1 MSGRKPW
8 GGYGLALGLV
18 FLSAG
23 CAPHAKPPAPE
34 PVEAA
39 AAEPTPAESEKAAP
53 PAPAVAE
60 EAQDRDLR
68 LKGIKLVD
76 DEGQTGIFIKLS
88 RTPDKVEHFTLSN
101 PNRLVID
108 LHGPVPSDV
117 KNVERTALDDKH
129 VSRVRAGKQDGRL
142 RITVDIKGKAPKY
155 TVNDL
160 KTMVVAFLGE
170 RSGVAAPAKSQVL
183 YAEAGET
190 MAPEAAEASG
200 AGPRMEMAAVEP
212 PTPEKAGTVEG
223 LRPVGRAY
231 TGQKISLD
239 FKDADILNV
248 LRILSEVGGENIV
261 ATDDVKGRIT
271 VRLVDVP
278 WDQALDIVLQ
288 AKRLDSVKV
297 GNVRRVSTVT
307 RLKEE
312 REAQLA
318 AEQAAKELEPLKT
331 AYIHVN
337 YLKVTGKDILPQ
349 VSGGGSI
356 GSQQVCTNQA
366 AQGQTDQGDK
376 IVDSIKDVLSE
387 RGKVRVDARSNTIIV
402 RDIQRG
408 IDAARDLLAKLDVPT
423 PQVLIESNIVEAT
436 DDFQRD
442 LGIQWGYSYAIGPQ
456 FGTATGK
463 EFPASIGLGGGG
475 GGGTGSPA
483 LNIGSAPGTGP
494 ASTAPTG
501 GIFNTGPNNSPAL
514 QGLPGIPGVPVP
526 FIADFPAA
534 TVGPGNGSAF
544 DFALGSIDGSKA
556 LDARITALESDG
568 KAKVISRP
576 KVTTSNN
583 QNACIASV
591 IINRVRLPSAGTIIG
606 GGGGAQAVAF
616 QEFTTG
622 IILMVVPQVS
632 ADGYVLMQ
640 LKVISSTPGQ
650 TTPPDNIP
658 STIDR
663 EASTTVLIKAGET
676 LVLGGVFRDTSN
688 DNENGI
694 PYFRSIPGL
703 GWLFKR
709 MFRHNVREELL
720 VFLTPRVVEGAGSL
734 ISNLPNAKQLW
745 EHRNEPAEAPR
756 KEATEGNWK
765 K

>member
-1 MSGRKPW
+1 MSGRRSW

-18 FLSAG
+18 FIAAG
-23 CAPHAKPPAPE
+23 CGQRPKPPTPESSAPPPTE
-34 PVEAA
+34 ERAEATEA
-39 AAEPTPAESEKAAP
+39 TP
-53 PAPAVAE
+53 PAPAPVPAA
-60 EAQDRDLR
+60 EAQEESLR
-68 LKGIKLVD
+68 LKGIKLVED
-76 DEGQTGIFIKLS
+76 QGQTGIFIKLS
-88 RTPDKVEHFTLSN
+88 RVPDKVDNFTLTK
-101 PNRLVID
+101 PDRLVID
-108 LHGPVPSDV
+108 LHGPVPADT
-117 KNVERTALDDKH
+117 KPIERSAAGDPR
-129 VSRVRAGKQDGRL
+129 VSRVRVARQDGRL
-142 RITVDIKGKAPKY
+142 RVTVDVKGRTPY

-160 KTMVVAFLGE
+160 KTMIVAFLGE
-170 RSGVAAPAKSQVL
+170 RAGASGPAKSQVL
-183 YAEAGET
+183 YAEAEG
-190 MAPEAAEASG
+190 APGTPQAFQAAG
-200 AGPRMEMAAVEP
+200 GPSVEMAAVEP
-212 PTPEKAGTVEG
+212 PTPERVTES
-223 LRPVGRAY
+223 GRATARVY

-288 AKRLDSVKV
+288 ASRLDSVKI

-318 AEQAAKELEPLKT
+318 AEQAAQELEPLKT
-331 AYIHVN
+331 AYIRVN

-349 VSGGGSI
+349 VQGGATI
-356 GSQQVCTNQA
+356 GTQQVCQNQA
-366 AQGQTDQGDK
+366 GQGGQSDQGDK
-376 IVDSIKDVLSE
+376 ITKIVEGVISA
-387 RGKVRVDARSNTIIV
+387 RGKISIDARSNTIIV
-402 RDIQRG
+402 RDIERG
-408 IDAARDLLAKLDVPT
+408 IEAARDLIAKLDVPT

-436 DDFQRD
+436 DTFSRD
-442 LGIQWGYSYAIGPQ
+442 LGIQWGYSYAVGPQ

-463 EFPASIGLGGGG
+463 EFPAAIAF
-475 GGGTGSPA
+475 GGGTGGGSVASPNVG
-483 LNIGSAPGTGP
+483 LAPGTG
-494 ASTAPTG
+494 TAPAQG
-501 GIFNTGPNNSPAL
+501 GGFNSGPTIGPGVAGIGAS
-514 QGLPGIPGVPVP
+514 GGIPGVPVP
-526 FIADFPAA
+526 FIADFPASISQ
-534 TVGPGNGSAF
+534 GSGSSIGIS
-544 DFALGSIDGSKA
+544 LGSIDGSKA
-556 LDARITALESDG
+556 LDARITALEQEG

-576 KVTTSNN
+576 KITTANN

-606 GGGGAQAVAF
+606 AGGGAQAVAF

-622 IILMVVPQVS
+622 IILQVVPQVS

-650 TTPPDNIP
+650 VTPPDNIP

-688 DNENGI
+688 DQENGV

-709 MFRHNVREELL
+709 MLRQNTREELL
-720 VFLTPRVVEGAGSL
+720 VFLTPRIVQGSGST
-734 ISNLPNAKQLW
+734 IALPQAKQLW
-745 EHRNEPAEAPR
+745 EHRNEPVEQAPQQ
-756 KEATEGNWK
+756 NWK

>member
-1 MSGRKPW
+1 
-8 GGYGLALGLV
+8 LALGLV
-18 FLSAG
+18 FLAAG
-23 CAPHAKPPAPE
+23 CTKQAKPPMPEPAEPAEEAGAAPAEPEKAVAPE
-34 PVEAA
+34 
-39 AAEPTPAESEKAAP
+39 AAP
-53 PAPAVAE
+53 VLAE

-76 DEGQTGIFIKLS
+76 DEGQTGIFVKLS

-108 LHGPVPSDV
+108 LQGPVPSDT
-117 KNVERTALDDKH
+117 KSIERTALDDKH
-129 VSRVRAGKQDGRL
+129 VSRVRVGKQDGRL
-142 RITVDIKGKAPKY
+142 RISIDIKGKPPKY

-190 MAPEAAEASG
+190 MAAATEGPAA
-200 AGPRMEMAAVEP
+200 AGPRMEMAEVEP
-212 PTPEKAGTVEG
+212 PSPERATGAEG
-223 LRPVGRAY
+223 LRPVGRVY

-261 ATDDVKGRIT
+261 ATDDVKVRIT

-288 AKRLDSVKV
+288 ANRLDSVKV

-337 YLKVTGKDILPQ
+337 YMKVTGKDILPQ
-349 VSGGGSI
+349 VSGGGSL
-356 GSQQVCTNQA
+356 GGQQICQNTA
-366 AQGQTDQGDK
+366 AQGQSDQGDK

-387 RGKVRVDARSNTIIV
+387 RGKVRIDARSNTIII

-408 IDAARDLLAKLDVPT
+408 IEAARDLVAKLDVPT

-436 DDFQRD
+436 DDFARD
-442 LGIQWGYSYAIGPQ
+442 LGIQWGYSYGVGPQ
-456 FGTATGK
+456 FGTSTGK
-463 EFPASIGLGGGG
+463 EFPASINLGGGSAP
-475 GGGTGSPA
+475 GTANP
-483 LNIGSAPGTGP
+483 LNSGIVPGTGP
-494 ASTAPTG
+494 ASSAAPG
-501 GIFNTGPNNSPAL
+501 GAFNAGPAL
-514 QGLPGIPGVPVP
+514 AGNIPAGSGIPGAVIP
-526 FIADFPAA
+526 FIADFPAT
-534 TVGPGNGSAF
+534 TVGAGSGSAI
-544 DFALGSIDGSKA
+544 DLALGSIDGSKA
-556 LDARITALESDG
+556 LDARITALETQG

-606 GGGGAQAVAF
+606 AGGGAQAVAF

-622 IILMVVPQVS
+622 IILQVVPQVS

-676 LVLGGVFRDTSN
+676 LVLGGVFRDASN

-694 PYFRSIPGL
+694 PYFRSIPGI

-709 MFRHNVREELL
+709 MFRQNRREELL
-720 VFLTPRVVEGAGSL
+720 VFLTPRVVEGAGSM
-734 ISNLPNAKQLW
+734 ITGLPTAKQLW